1 MNEFIYAIISVIF
14 VSLISLIGVFV
25 FFLKREFTDKIV
37 HTLVAFAIGSLLG
50 AAFFDI
56 LPEIAE
62 SGNKDIFSYVLLGL
76 LLFFIME
83 RYIHWHHCHN
93 GNCDSSH
100 QHEPVT
106 YLNLIGDG
114 FHNFVDGALI
124 AAGFLVSVPIGIV
137 TTFAIIAHEIP
148 QELSDFAILIH
159 GGFSKKKALIFNF
172 LSSLTAVLGVI
183 ITFLFAKSVEGLIP
197 IILAIAAGGFIYIA
211 TADLI
216 PEIHKENKKEN
227 MIIQS
232 IALAF
237 GVAIIFILT
246 KLFEH

>member
-1 MNEFIYAIISVIF
+1 MNEFIYAIISVVF
-14 VSLISLIGVFV
+14 VGLISLIGVFM
-25 FFLKREFTDKIV
+25 FFLKRKLTNKII

-62 SGNKDIFSYVLLGL
+62 SENKNIFSYVLLGI

-93 GNCDSSH
+93 GNCEKTY
-100 QHEPVT
+100 QREPAT
-106 YLNLIGDG
+106 YLNLIGDA

-124 AAGFLVSVPIGIV
+124 AASFMVSIPIGIV
-137 TTFAIIAHEIP
+137 TTFAIVAHEIP

-172 LSSLTAVLGVI
+172 LSSLTAIFGVI
-183 ITFLFAKSVEGLIP
+183 VTFLFAKNVEGLIP

-227 MIIQS
+227 IVTQS
-232 IALAF
+232 LALAL
-237 GVAIIFILT
+237 GAIIIFILT

>member
-25 FFLKREFTDKIV
+25 FFLKRSFTDKIV

-50 AAFFDI
+50 AAFFNI

-62 SGNKDIFSYVLLGL
+62 SNNENIFSYVLMGL

-93 GNCDSSH
+93 GNCENSH
-100 QHEPVT
+100 KHEPVT

-124 AAGFLVSVPIGIV
+124 AASFMISVPIGIV
-137 TTFAIIAHEIP
+137 TTFAIITHEIP

-159 GGFSKKKALIFNF
+159 GGFSKKKALMFNF
-172 LSSLTAVLGVI
+172 LSSLTSILGVI
-183 ITFLFAKSVEGLIP
+183 VTFLFAKSVEGLLP

-216 PEIHKENKKEN
+216 PEIHKENKREN
-227 MIIQS
+227 IIIQS
-232 IALAF
+232 LALAF

-246 KLFEH
+246 KFFGH

>member
-1 MNEFIYAIISVIF
+1 MNEFIYAIISVTF
-14 VSLISLIGVFV
+14 VSLLSLIGVFI
-25 FFLKREFTDKIV
+25 FFLKRSLTDKIV

-56 LPEIAE
+56 LPEVAE
-62 SGNKDIFSYVLLGL
+62 SGNKDIFSYVFLGL

-93 GNCDSSH
+93 GNCEQPH
-100 QHEPVT
+100 QHEPAT

-124 AAGFLVSVPIGIV
+124 AASFLASVPIGIV
-137 TTFAIIAHEIP
+137 TTFAIVAHEIP

-159 GGFSKKKALIFNF
+159 GGFSKKKALMFNF
-172 LSSLTAVLGVI
+172 FSSLTAILGVI
-183 ITFLFAKSVEGLIP
+183 ATFLFAKIVEGLMP

-216 PEIHKENKKEN
+216 PEIHKENKGEN
-227 MIIQS
+227 IIMQS
-232 IALAF
+232 AALAL
-237 GVAIIFILT
+237 GIIIIFILT
-246 KLFEH
+246 RLFEH